1 MELAQD
7 DKKVPG
13 RLTSNVV
20 PMPFLTVTTFL
31 EVSCALLIVIVAFIM
46 TNFLAT
52 ELTELSEW

>member
-13 RLTSNVV
+13 RLTLNVV

-31 EVSCALLIVIVAFIM
+31 EVKCVLLIVIVALLWQTF
-46 TNFLAT
+46 
-52 ELTELSEW
+52 

>member
-13 RLTSNVV
+13 RLTLNVV

-31 EVSCALLIVIVAFIM
+31 EIKCVLF
-46 TNFLAT
+46 
-52 ELTELSEW
+52 